1 MENVQKV
8 IIPGQ
13 VQTSDGREITLVEKK
28 YFDLPAG
35 FPEVPPGYEE
45 WKGSKTVNYIS
56 VFFTED
62 DYAYVVRQM
71 QYNRQRQMRLFYK
84 WSVLSFTYPDYND
97 VISIIY
103 SGSRDHISLSLSPE
117 EFLSIPY
124 TEFRRNVLSAFGV
137 YDFVNETE
145 IPKGVS
151 GTFGAAVK
159 ALDEAY
165 DEVCGNFLKIS
176 ALLTSAAVKA
186 LDEAYDEVCGNFL
199 KISALLTSIVA
210 NTNDFK
216 IFGCKNIFEFAEK
229 RWDYGSTSVKNFLSI
244 GLKFMEGAE
253 LLPGY
258 ETYSYSQLV
267 ELLPVLEDMLHEFNA
282 GMTVAE
288 IRRKKKDLLE
298 APKEEKEPKPKKE
311 SDLDVFKTNLKV
323 FFYSYRIP
331 YDDPAS
337 SGYKVYRKALRE
349 VVQKLNS
356 EFGLGIS
363 TNF

>member
-8 IIPGQ
+8 IITGQ
-13 VQTSDGREITLVEKK
+13 GQTSDGREITLVEKK

-35 FPEVPPGYEE
+35 FPEVPAGYEE
-45 WKGSKTVNYIS
+45 WKFAKTVDNLS
-56 VFFTED
+56 DFLTEA

-71 QYNRQRQMRLFYK
+71 QYKRQREMRLFYK
-84 WSVLSFTYPDYND
+84 INYALYFIFPDRD
-97 VISIIY
+97 GKISILIY
-103 SGSRDHISLSLSPE
+103 NPRDRQISNIYPE

-124 TEFRRNVLSAFGV
+124 TEFRRNVLSVFGV

-165 DEVCGNFLKIS
+165 DEVR
-176 ALLTSAAVKA
+176 
-186 LDEAYDEVCGNFL
+186 GNFL

-210 NTNDFK
+210 NTDDLR
-216 IFGCKNIFEFAEK
+216 IFGCKDIFEFAEK
-229 RWDYGSTSVKNFLSI
+229 RWGYGSTSVKNFLSI

-258 ETYSYSQLV
+258 EMYSYSQLV
-267 ELLPVLEDMLHEFNA
+267 ELLPVPEDMLHEFNA

-288 IRRKKKDLLE
+288 IRRKKKELLE

-323 FFYSYRIP
+323 FFYSYKIP
-331 YDDPAS
+331 YDDTRS
-337 SGYKVYRKALRE
+337 SVYKTYKKALRE
-349 VVQKLNS
+349 VVYALNRAYD
-356 EFGLGIS
+356 LGIKLGFD
-363 TNF
+363 N

>member
-1 MENVQKV
+1 MEKGKEVN
-8 IIPGQ
+8 IIGKG
-13 VQTSDGREITLVEKK
+13 QTSDGREITLVEKK

-45 WKGSKTVNYIS
+45 WKFSKVVDKLS
-56 VFFTED
+56 DFLTEA

-71 QYNRQRQMRLFYK
+71 QYKRQREMRLFYK
-84 WSVLSFTYPDYND
+84 NYDLWFFFPDRDGKISVLIYNPRECQRLNM
-97 VISIIY
+97 Y
-103 SGSRDHISLSLSPE
+103 PE

-124 TEFRRNVLSAFGV
+124 TEFRRSVLSAFGV

-165 DEVCGNFLKIS
+165 DEVR
-176 ALLTSAAVKA
+176 
-186 LDEAYDEVCGNFL
+186 GNFL

-216 IFGCKNIFEFAEK
+216 IFGCKDIFEFAEK

-267 ELLPVLEDMLHEFNA
+267 ELLPVPEDMLHEFNA

-288 IRRKKKDLLE
+288 IRKRKKDILE
-298 APKEEKEPKPKKE
+298 APKEEKELKPKKE

-323 FFYSYRIP
+323 FFHSYKIP
-331 YDDPAS
+331 YDDTRS
-337 SGYKVYRKALRE
+337 SVYKTYKKALRE
-349 VVQKLNS
+349 VVYALNRAYD
-356 EFGLGIS
+356 LGIKLGFD
-363 TNF
+363 N

>member
-1 MENVQKV
+1 MEKGKEVN
-8 IIPGQ
+8 IIGKG
-13 VQTSDGREITLVEKK
+13 QTSDGREITLVEKK

-35 FPEVPPGYEE
+35 FPEVPAGYEE
-45 WKGSKTVNYIS
+45 WKFAKTVDNLS
-56 VFFTED
+56 DFLTEA

-71 QYNRQRQMRLFYK
+71 QYKRQREMRLFYK
-84 WSVLSFTYPDYND
+84 INYALYFIFPDRD
-97 VISIIY
+97 GKISILIY
-103 SGSRDHISLSLSPE
+103 NPRDRQISNIYPE

-124 TEFRRNVLSAFGV
+124 TEFRRNVLSVFGV
-137 YDFVNETE
+137 YDFVNETD

-151 GTFGAAVK
+151 GSFGAAVK

-165 DEVCGNFLKIS
+165 DEVR
-176 ALLTSAAVKA
+176 
-186 LDEAYDEVCGNFL
+186 GNFL

-216 IFGCKNIFEFAEK
+216 IFGCKDIFEFAEK

-267 ELLPVLEDMLHEFNA
+267 ELLPVPEDMLHEFNA

-298 APKEEKEPKPKKE
+298 APEEEKEPKPKKE

-323 FFYSYRIP
+323 FFYSYKIP
-331 YDDPAS
+331 YDDTRS
-337 SGYKVYRKALRE
+337 SVYKTYKKALRE
-349 VVQKLNS
+349 VVYALNRTYD
-356 EFGLGIS
+356 LGIKLGFD
-363 TNF
+363 N

>member
-8 IIPGQ
+8 IITGQ
-13 VQTSDGREITLVEKK
+13 GQTSDGREITLVEKK

-35 FPEVPPGYEE
+35 FPEVPAGYEE
-45 WKGSKTVNYIS
+45 WKFAKTVDNLS
-56 VFFTED
+56 DFLTEA

-71 QYNRQRQMRLFYK
+71 QYKRQREMRLFYK
-84 WSVLSFTYPDYND
+84 INYALYFIFPDRD
-97 VISIIY
+97 GKISILIY
-103 SGSRDHISLSLSPE
+103 NPRDRQISNIYPE

-124 TEFRRNVLSAFGV
+124 TEFRRNVLSVFGV

-165 DEVCGNFLKIS
+165 DEVR
-176 ALLTSAAVKA
+176 
-186 LDEAYDEVCGNFL
+186 GNFL

-210 NTNDFK
+210 NTDDLR
-216 IFGCKNIFEFAEK
+216 IFGCKDIFEFAVK
-229 RWDYGSTSVKNFLSI
+229 RWGYGSTSVKNFLSI

-258 ETYSYSQLV
+258 EMYSYSQLV
-267 ELLPVLEDMLHEFNA
+267 ELLPVPEDMLHEFNA

-288 IRRKKKDLLE
+288 IRRKKKELLE

-323 FFYSYRIP
+323 FFYSYKIP
-331 YDDPAS
+331 YDDTRS
-337 SGYKVYRKALRE
+337 SVYKTYKKALRE
-349 VVQKLNS
+349 VVYALNRAYD
-356 EFGLGIS
+356 LGIKLGFD
-363 TNF
+363 N

>member
-151 GTFGAAVK
+151 GTFG
-159 ALDEAY
+159 
-165 DEVCGNFLKIS
+165 
-176 ALLTSAAVKA
+176 AAVKA

>member
-8 IIPGQ
+8 IVPGYG
-13 VQTSDGREITLVEKK
+13 QTSDREISVVERK
-28 YFDLPAG
+28 YFELPKD

-71 QYNRQRQMRLFYK
+71 QYYRQRQMRLFYK
-84 WSVLSFTYPDYND
+84 WSVLSFTYSDYND

-159 ALDEAY
+159 ALDA
-165 DEVCGNFLKIS
+165 
-176 ALLTSAAVKA
+176 
-186 LDEAYDEVCGNFL
+186 AYDEVCGNFL

-216 IFGCKNIFEFAEK
+216 IFGCKDIFEFAEK

-267 ELLPVLEDMLHEFNA
+267 ELLPVPEDMLHEFNA

-331 YDDPAS
+331 YDDPGS

-363 TNF
+363 INF

>member
-13 VQTSDGREITLVEKK
+13 GQTSDGREITLVEKK

-151 GTFGAAVK
+151 GTFG
-159 ALDEAY
+159 
-165 DEVCGNFLKIS
+165 
-176 ALLTSAAVKA
+176 AAVKA

-363 TNF
+363 INF

>member
-8 IIPGQ
+8 IITGQ
-13 VQTSDGREITLVEKK
+13 GQTSDGREITLVEKK

-35 FPEVPPGYEE
+35 FPEVPAGYEE
-45 WKGSKTVNYIS
+45 WKFAKTVDNLS
-56 VFFTED
+56 DFLTEA

-71 QYNRQRQMRLFYK
+71 QYKRQREMRLFYK
-84 WSVLSFTYPDYND
+84 KFDLYFIFPGRDGKIDILIYNP
-97 VISIIY
+97 VVSCLY
-103 SGSRDHISLSLSPE
+103 MYPE
-117 EFLSIPY
+117 EFLTIPY
-124 TEFRRNVLSAFGV
+124 TEFRRIVLSWFGV

-165 DEVCGNFLKIS
+165 DEVR
-176 ALLTSAAVKA
+176 
-186 LDEAYDEVCGNFL
+186 GNFL

-210 NTNDFK
+210 NTADLK
-216 IFGCKNIFEFAEK
+216 LFGCKDIFEFAEK
-229 RWDYGSTSVKNFLSI
+229 RWGYGSTSVKNFLSI
-244 GLKFMEGAE
+244 GIKFMEGAE

-267 ELLPVLEDMLHEFNA
+267 ELLPVPEDMLHEFNA

-288 IRRKKKDLLE
+288 IRRRKKDLLE
-298 APKEEKEPKPKKE
+298 APEEEKEPKPKKE

-323 FFYSYRIP
+323 FFYSYKIP
-331 YDDPAS
+331 YDDTRS
-337 SGYKVYRKALRE
+337 SVYKTYKKALRE
-349 VVQKLNS
+349 VVYALNRTYD
-356 EFGLGIS
+356 LGIKLGFD
-363 TNF
+363 N

>member
-8 IIPGQ
+8 IVPGYG
-13 VQTSDGREITLVEKK
+13 QTSDREISVVEKK
-28 YFDLPAG
+28 YFELPAG

-84 WSVLSFTYPDYND
+84 WSVLSFTFSDYND

-176 ALLTSAAVKA
+176 ALLTS
-186 LDEAYDEVCGNFL
+186 
-199 KISALLTSIVA
+199 IVA

-216 IFGCKNIFEFAEK
+216 IFGCKDIFEFAEK

-253 LLPGY
+253 LLPRY

-267 ELLPVLEDMLHEFNA
+267 ELLPVPEDMLHEFNA

-298 APKEEKEPKPKKE
+298 ASKEEKEPKPKKE

>member
-1 MENVQKV
+1 MEYVQKV
-8 IIPGQ
+8 TVPGHG
-13 VQTSDGREITLVEKK
+13 QTSDREICVVEKK
-28 YFDLPAG
+28 YFELPED
-35 FPEVPPGYEE
+35 FPEVPAGYEE

-62 DYAYVVRQM
+62 DYVYVVRQM
-71 QYNRQRQMRLFYK
+71 QYKRQRQMRLFYK
-84 WSVLSFTYPDYND
+84 WSVLSFTYLDYND

-165 DEVCGNFLKIS
+165 DEVR
-176 ALLTSAAVKA
+176 
-186 LDEAYDEVCGNFL
+186 GNFL

-210 NTNDFK
+210 NTADLE
-216 IFGCKNIFEFAEK
+216 IFGCKDIFEFAEK
-229 RWDYGSTSVKNFLSI
+229 RWGYGSTSVKNFLSI

-267 ELLPVLEDMLHEFNA
+267 ELLPVPEDMLHEFNA
-282 GMTVAE
+282 GMTIAE
-288 IRRKKKDLLE
+288 IRKKKKDLLE

-323 FFYSYRIP
+323 FFYSYKIP
-331 YDDPAS
+331 YDDTRS
-337 SGYKVYRKALRE
+337 SVYKTYKKALRE
-349 VVQKLNS
+349 VVYALNRAYD
-356 EFGLGIS
+356 LGIKLGFD
-363 TNF
+363 N

>member
-1 MENVQKV
+1 MEKGKEVN
-8 IIPGQ
+8 IIGKG
-13 VQTSDGREITLVEKK
+13 QTSDGREITLVEKK

-35 FPEVPPGYEE
+35 FPEVPAGYEE
-45 WKGSKTVNYIS
+45 WKRSKTVNYIS
-56 VFFTED
+56 VFFTEA

-71 QYNRQRQMRLFYK
+71 QYNRQRQMRFYYK
-84 WSVLSFTYPDYND
+84 WSVLNFTYPDYND

-145 IPKGVS
+145 IPKSVS

-165 DEVCGNFLKIS
+165 DEVRGNFLKIS
-176 ALLTSAAVKA
+176 ALLS
-186 LDEAYDEVCGNFL
+186 
-199 KISALLTSIVA
+199 SIVA

-216 IFGCKNIFEFAEK
+216 IFGCKDIFEFAEK

-253 LLPGY
+253 PLPGY
-258 ETYSYSQLV
+258 EMYSYSQLV
-267 ELLPVLEDMLHEFNA
+267 ELLPVPEDMLHEFNA

-288 IRRKKKDLLE
+288 IRRKKKELLE

-323 FFYSYRIP
+323 FFYSYKIP
-331 YDDPAS
+331 YDDTRS
-337 SGYKVYRKALRE
+337 SVYKTYKKALRE
-349 VVQKLNS
+349 VVYALNRTYD
-356 EFGLGIS
+356 LGIKLGFD
-363 TNF
+363 N

>member
-8 IIPGQ
+8 IVPGYG
-13 VQTSDGREITLVEKK
+13 QTSDREISVVERK
-28 YFDLPAG
+28 YFELPAG

-176 ALLTSAAVKA
+176 ALLTS
-186 LDEAYDEVCGNFL
+186 
-199 KISALLTSIVA
+199 IVA

-216 IFGCKNIFEFAEK
+216 IFGCKDIFEFAEK

-267 ELLPVLEDMLHEFNA
+267 ELLPVPEDMLHEFNA

-298 APKEEKEPKPKKE
+298 APKEEKESKPKKE

-331 YDDPAS
+331 YDDPGS

-363 TNF
+363 INF

>member
-1 MENVQKV
+1 MEKGKEVN
-8 IIPGQ
+8 IIGKG
-13 VQTSDGREITLVEKK
+13 QTSDGREITLVEKK

-35 FPEVPPGYEE
+35 FPEVPAGYEE
-45 WKGSKTVNYIS
+45 WEGSKTENYIS
-56 VFFTED
+56 LFFTEA
-62 DYAYVVRQM
+62 DYAYIVRQM
-71 QYNRQRQMRLFYK
+71 QYYRQRQMILYYK
-84 WSVLSFTYPDYND
+84 WSFLSFTFPDYND
-97 VISIIY
+97 VISIVY

-124 TEFRRNVLSAFGV
+124 TEFRRSVLSAFGV

-165 DEVCGNFLKIS
+165 DEVR
-176 ALLTSAAVKA
+176 
-186 LDEAYDEVCGNFL
+186 GNFL

-216 IFGCKNIFEFAEK
+216 IFGCNNIFEFAKK

-267 ELLPVLEDMLHEFNA
+267 ELLPVPEDMLHEFNA

-323 FFYSYRIP
+323 FFHSYKIP
-331 YDDPAS
+331 YDDTRS
-337 SGYKVYRKALRE
+337 SVYKTYKKALRE
-349 VVQKLNS
+349 VVYALNRAYD
-356 EFGLGIS
+356 LGIKLGFD
-363 TNF
+363 N

>member
-8 IIPGQ
+8 IITGQ
-13 VQTSDGREITLVEKK
+13 GQTSDGREITLVEKK

-35 FPEVPPGYEE
+35 FPEVPAGYEE
-45 WKGSKTVNYIS
+45 WKFAKTVDNLS
-56 VFFTED
+56 DFLTEA

-71 QYNRQRQMRLFYK
+71 QYKRQREMRLFYK
-84 WSVLSFTYPDYND
+84 INYALYFIFPDRD
-97 VISIIY
+97 GKISILIYNPRDRQISNIY
-103 SGSRDHISLSLSPE
+103 SE

-124 TEFRRNVLSAFGV
+124 TEFRRNVLSVFGV

-165 DEVCGNFLKIS
+165 DEVR
-176 ALLTSAAVKA
+176 
-186 LDEAYDEVCGNFL
+186 GNFL

-210 NTNDFK
+210 NTDDLR
-216 IFGCKNIFEFAEK
+216 IFGCKDIFEFAEK
-229 RWDYGSTSVKNFLSI
+229 RWGYGSTSVKNFLSI

-258 ETYSYSQLV
+258 EMYSYSQLV
-267 ELLPVLEDMLHEFNA
+267 ELLPVPEDMLHEFNA

-288 IRRKKKDLLE
+288 IRRKKKELLE

-323 FFYSYRIP
+323 FFYSYKIP
-331 YDDPAS
+331 YDDTRS
-337 SGYKVYRKALRE
+337 SVYKTYKKALRE
-349 VVQKLNS
+349 VVYALNRAYD
-356 EFGLGIS
+356 LGIKLGFD
-363 TNF
+363 N

>member
-1 MENVQKV
+1 MEKGKEVN
-8 IIPGQ
+8 IIGKG
-13 VQTSDGREITLVEKK
+13 QTSDGREITLVEKK

-45 WKGSKTVNYIS
+45 WKFSKVVDKLS
-56 VFFTED
+56 DFLTEA
-62 DYAYVVRQM
+62 DYSYVVRQM
-71 QYNRQRQMRLFYK
+71 QYKRQREMRLFYK
-84 WSVLSFTYPDYND
+84 EFNLSFIFPGRNGNIDILIYYPVVSCLYMYPD
-97 VISIIY
+97 
-103 SGSRDHISLSLSPE
+103 

-165 DEVCGNFLKIS
+165 DEVR
-176 ALLTSAAVKA
+176 
-186 LDEAYDEVCGNFL
+186 GNFL

-216 IFGCKNIFEFAEK
+216 IFGCKDIFEFAEK

-267 ELLPVLEDMLHEFNA
+267 ELLPVPEDMLGEFNA

-288 IRRKKKDLLE
+288 IRKRKKDLLE
-298 APKEEKEPKPKKE
+298 APKEEKEPKLKKE

-323 FFYSYRIP
+323 FFYSYKIP
-331 YDDPAS
+331 YDDTRS
-337 SGYKVYRKALRE
+337 SVYKTYKKALRE
-349 VVQKLNS
+349 VVYALNRTYD
-356 EFGLGIS
+356 LGIKLGFD
-363 TNF
+363 N

>member
-1 MENVQKV
+1 MEKGKEVN
-8 IIPGQ
+8 IIGKG
-13 VQTSDGREITLVEKK
+13 QTSDGREITLVEKK

-45 WKGSKTVNYIS
+45 WKFSKVVDKLS
-56 VFFTED
+56 DFLTEA

-71 QYNRQRQMRLFYK
+71 QYYRQRQMRLLYK
-84 WSVLSFTYPDYND
+84 WSVLSFIFPDYND
-97 VISIIY
+97 VISIVY
-103 SGSRDHISLSLSPE
+103 SGSRDHISLRLSPE

-151 GTFGAAVK
+151 GMFGAAVK

-165 DEVCGNFLKIS
+165 DEVR
-176 ALLTSAAVKA
+176 
-186 LDEAYDEVCGNFL
+186 GNFL

-216 IFGCKNIFEFAEK
+216 IFGCKDIFEFAEK

-267 ELLPVLEDMLHEFNA
+267 ELLPVPEDMLHEFNA

-288 IRRKKKDLLE
+288 IRRKKKELLE
-298 APKEEKEPKPKKE
+298 APKAEAEKEPKPKKE

-323 FFYSYRIP
+323 FFYSYKIP
-331 YDDPAS
+331 YDDTRS
-337 SGYKVYRKALRE
+337 SVYKTYKKALRE
-349 VVQKLNS
+349 VVYALNRAYD
-356 EFGLGIS
+356 LGIKLVFD
-363 TNF
+363 N